1 MPFANHSD
9 TFRSHDIFR
18 FDLSDRYRRIIGA
31 YRTPT
36 VYGLRHTE
44 CAYYF
49 ELDRFGAT
57 FAGTNTDAI
66 VHRQD
71 KDFSIANLTL
81 FAATAAF
88 NDRVDRGL
96 DEFVVHGDLQL
107 DLAEQVDGDLV
118 ATISVTLALLSS
130 KSLAVHDGEAKD
142 LDLRQSLLDG
152 F

>member
-49 ELDRFGAT
+49 SWGY
-57 FAGTNTDAI
+57 GTRSVPT
-66 VHRQD
+66 
-71 KDFSIANLTL
+71 
-81 FAATAAF
+81 
-88 NDRVDRGL
+88 
-96 DEFVVHGDLQL
+96 
-107 DLAEQVDGDLV
+107 
-118 ATISVTLALLSS
+118 TIY
-130 KSLAVHDGEAKD
+130 
-142 LDLRQSLLDG
+142 
-152 F
+152 